1 MVDEVVVFNETN
13 LSKVIRLVKPDLL
26 VRGADY
32 PEKIVRI
39 RDKVPNSVKIKIIKK
54 TKGYS
59 TSLTIKKMLK
69 K

>member
-26 VRGADY
+26 VR
-32 PEKIVRI
+32 EQ
-39 RDKVPNSVKIKIIKK
+39 II
-54 TKGYS
+54 
-59 TSLTIKKMLK
+59 LK